1 MNDLMQS
8 IPVGHDNALRASQI
22 WKRYGIG
29 AETSLSKN
37 LNELA
42 IVGTIRRRQQQ
53 HRHAQ
58 GFTWLYWREA

>member
-8 IPVGHDNALRASQI
+8 IPVGHDNAMRASLI
-22 WKRYGIG
+22 WKRYGVG
-29 AETSLSKN
+29 AQRSLPSK
-37 LNELA
+37 LNAMVEE
-42 IVGTIRRRQQQ
+42 GTIRRRQQQ